1 MIAAVIALAALA
13 AVLGADR
20 SCCGA
25 ASDCAVRAT
34 GARRVLVPFT
44 GGTLDPTVLDA
55 AIRLARAEDA
65 TLVPAYLLLVPL
77 RYAEDSPLREEVAV
91 AMPLLEAVEHAALRA
106 GVPVDARIEKG
117 RSPTH
122 ALQRLWDEEH
132 FDRIVAPAPNGR
144 SGGFTAKDVTWIL
157 AHAPSETIVLKPS
170 PNGAQQAA

>member
-1 MIAAVIALAALA
+1 MIVAVVALAALA
-13 AVLGADR
+13 VVLAGALV
-20 SCCGA
+20 
-25 ASDCAVRAT
+25 ASSGFRLRRPRA

-55 AIRLARAEDA
+55 AIRLASAEHA

-91 AMPLLEAVEHAALRA
+91 ALPLLEAVEHAALRA

-122 ALQRLWDEEH
+122 ALQRLWDVER

-144 SGGFTAKDVTWIL
+144 SGGFTSKDVTWIL
-157 AHAPSETIVLKPS
+157 AHAPSETIVLKPD